1 MTSRRIGWMFFAA
14 VMGVFRFASAQT
26 DGSQTPA
33 ANPGRPTVS
42 TPATLTPVGYVQF
55 ETGIVEARDSGD
67 LAAQFS
73 VNEVAKLAVHRRAQL
88 LFQFEAY
95 ARSREASGNE
105 QSIGGTVAGLQFVAV
120 DGAGMGPTLSASYFH
135 AISDG
140 SAPDL
145 DIGSA
150 KQSAI
155 VLFSADLRKP
165 RLHID
170 TNGIFN
176 EQIDDDRSRAQYGQT
191 FCVSRAFSAVTIAA
205 EIWHF
210 TQPFEDADA
219 AGLLLAL
226 SFAPRPNL
234 VFDAGFN
241 RGLTDTSTRWE
252 FFAGFTYLLP
262 HALWRQP
269 ATSSS
274 SQRGG
279 SSARNRSTNVPIS
292 SGELATYSSPERT
305 SSSRR

>member
-1 MTSRRIGWMFFAA
+1 MVVAA
-14 VMGVFRFASAQT
+14 VMGFSRFASAQT
-26 DGSQTPA
+26 DGAQTPA

-42 TPATLTPVGYVQF
+42 TPATLTPVGYLQF
-55 ETGIVEARDSGD
+55 ETGVVEARDSGD

-95 ARSREASGNE
+95 AHSREAASGTE
-105 QSIGGTVAGLQFVAV
+105 QSIGGTVGGLQFVVV
-120 DGAGMGPTLSASYFH
+120 DGAGTRPTLSASYLH

-145 DIGSA
+145 DIGSSR
-150 KQSAI
+150 QSAI

-165 RLHID
+165 KLHID

-210 TQPFEDADA
+210 TQPFEDASA
-219 AGLLLAL
+219 AGLLWAI

-269 ATSSS
+269 ATSAS

-279 SSARNRSTNVPIS
+279 SSARNRSIALPIS
-292 SGELATYSSPERT
+292 AGELATYSSPERT
-305 SSSRR
+305 SSPRR